1 VSNLSGKRALVCGS
15 TQGIGRATAQRL
27 AEAGAAVTLLARNEA
42 SLKATAAE
50 ITPVAGGDVDWLVA
64 DHEDPGAV
72 REAAARGL
80 ERHGTYQILINN
92 TGGPMG
98 GMVFDAPPEQFER
111 AFRMHVVCNHLLTQT
126 LVPGMKASGYGRIIN
141 ITSTSVREPIAGLG
155 VSNTIRAAVAGWAK
169 TLSKELAPAGITIN
183 NILPGYT
190 ATARLESLINTKA
203 ERANLT
209 PGQIEH
215 QMKSTVP
222 MGRFAD
228 PREIA
233 AAVLF
238 LASPEASYITGV
250 SLPVD
255 GGRMMSI

>member
-1 VSNLSGKRALVCGS
+1 MVGGS
-15 TQGIGRATAQRL
+15 TQGIGRATAERL
-27 AEAGAAVTLLARNEA
+27 AAAGAGVTLLARNA
-42 SLKATAAE
+42 VSLKETAAE
-50 ITPVAGGDVDWLVA
+50 IALATGSEVDWFVA
-64 DHEDPGAV
+64 DFDDPGAV
-72 REAAARGL
+72 RAAATRGL
-80 ERHGTYQILINN
+80 ERHGAYQILINN

-98 GMVFDAPPEQFER
+98 GMVFDAPPEQFEQ

-126 LVPGMKASGYGRIIN
+126 LVPGMKASGYGRIVN

-190 ATARLESLINTKA
+190 ATARLESLISTKA
-203 ERANLT
+203 ARANLT
-209 PGQIEH
+209 PGQVEH

-233 AAVLF
+233 AAVVF